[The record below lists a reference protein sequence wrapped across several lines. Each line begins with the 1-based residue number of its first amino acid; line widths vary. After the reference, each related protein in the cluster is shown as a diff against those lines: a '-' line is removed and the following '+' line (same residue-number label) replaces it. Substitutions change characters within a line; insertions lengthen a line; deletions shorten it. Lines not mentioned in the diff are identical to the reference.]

1 MNIFVLFCFIL
12 ITSDS
17 IPNIN
22 ATKDALPVPGQFEDA
37 IENGKGI
44 EKGQGDASLVA
55 PVAAEN
61 QVFIHHIFIDF

>member
-1 MNIFVLFCFIL
+1 MNIDLLAI
-12 ITSDS
+12 SDS

-22 ATKDALPVPGQFEDA
+22 ATKDALSVPGQFEDTV
-37 IENGKGI
+37 ENGKGI

-61 QVFIHHIFIDF
+61 